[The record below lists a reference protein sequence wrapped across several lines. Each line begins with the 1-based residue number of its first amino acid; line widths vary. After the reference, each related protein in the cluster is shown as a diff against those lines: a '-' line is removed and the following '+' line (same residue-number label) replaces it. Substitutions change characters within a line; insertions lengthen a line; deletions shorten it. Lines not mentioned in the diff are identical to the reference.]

1 MTGDAGK
8 KRGKK
13 RWQEETMFEERV
25 AENLAKMG

>member
-1 MTGDAGK
+1 MQEK
-8 KRGKK
+8 KEEKK